1 MRAKR
6 SLGQNFLQDDDVI
19 KQIVDSLDLFEGDTV
34 VEIGPGRGALTEK
47 LVEAEVN
54 VLAFEID
61 RQLVPALQ
69 SQFRQHFNFEIVE
82 ADVLEIVIADHL
94 IGIKPGNTKAVGN
107 LPYYISTAILQKLA
121 VERALFSRIVLMLQR
136 EVVERITAEPG
147 NSDRGYLTVL
157 TEASFQTEKL
167 FDVSPSAF
175 SPRPKVWS
183 SVIRLIPNKLSLAD
197 EEDFRRFL
205 GIAFAQ
211 KRKTLANNL
220 KSLSQNAAYE
230 IESCAIDPKRRAE
243 TLTLFEWE
251 ALYRTFSSKKR
262 PLVDKNERP

>member
-1 MRAKR
+1 
-6 SLGQNFLQDDDVI
+6 
-19 KQIVDSLDLFEGDTV
+19 
-34 VEIGPGRGALTEK
+34 
-47 LVEAEVN
+47 
-54 VLAFEID
+54 
-61 RQLVPALQ
+61 
-69 SQFRQHFNFEIVE
+69 
-82 ADVLEIVIADHL
+82 
-94 IGIKPGNTKAVGN
+94 
-107 LPYYISTAILQKLA
+107 
-121 VERALFSRIVLMLQR
+121 MLQR